1 LTPVIRVPGIDYRPA
16 FLQPGDAQALLR
28 LLWLELPWKQQDLVL
43 FGKAVR
49 QPRLTAWCS
58 DPGVSYRYSGLSL
71 PPAAWHPAL
80 LELRDRLQ
88 AALER
93 PFNSVLANAYRDGQ
107 DSMGW
112 HADDE
117 AELGP
122 EPCIACISLGAVR
135 QFRLRPRQPA
145 GATQSPVNIGIEPGS
160 LLIMSGDSQQR
171 WQHAVPKTRK
181 PVGLRISLT
190 YRQVRL

>member
-1 LTPVIRVPGIDYRPA
+1 MNRAPGIDYRPD
-16 FLQPGDAQALLR
+16 FLQPGEAQGLLR
-28 LLWLELPWKQQDLVL
+28 LLWRELPWKQQDLVL
-43 FGKAVR
+43 FGKAVP

-71 PPAAWHPAL
+71 APAAWNSVL
-80 LELRDRLQ
+80 MELRDRLQ
-88 AALER
+88 AAMER

-135 QFRLRPRQPA
+135 PFRLRARQPA
-145 GATQSPVNIGIEPGS
+145 GGDRAAMNIGLEPGS
-160 LLIMSGDSQQR
+160 LLLMSGDSQQR

-190 YRQVRL
+190 YRQVRR

>member
-1 LTPVIRVPGIDYRPA
+1 MPGIDYRPA
-16 FLQPGDAQALLR
+16 FLRPGEAQALLP
-28 LLWLELPWKQQDLVL
+28 LLWQELPWKQQDLVL

-58 DPGVSYRYSGLSL
+58 DPDVSYRYSGLTL
-71 PPAAWHPAL
+71 PAAAWHPAL
-80 LELRDRLQ
+80 LELRERLQ
-88 AALER
+88 VALER

-117 AELGP
+117 AELGS

-135 QFRLRPRQPA
+135 QFRLRPRQPVA
-145 GATQSPVNIGIEPGS
+145 AKQSPLNIGLEPGS
-160 LLIMSGDSQQR
+160 LLIMSGDSQR
-171 WQHAVPKTRK
+171 CWQHAVPKTRRL
-181 PVGLRISLT
+181 VGLRISLT
-190 YRQVRL
+190 YRLVRQ